1 VSPPALIVLCG
12 LPGAGKSRLARE
24 LSARAPV
31 TVISADRVRRILV
44 SQPAYSDQE
53 HAFVHAVC
61 HRLARRGLDEGRTV
75 ALDSTNLRQQHRQRF
90 LGLADRY
97 HVPCHVVHVE
107 CEEATI
113 RSRLRRRMRGEGT
126 DGSTADERVYELLR
140 ETVEPVREPCVRVRG
155 DGDVTT
161 AARTVL
167 SLLRPEGVALPTYRS
182 PAWARPTSA
191 GI

>member
-1 VSPPALIVLCG
+1 VLCG

-24 LSARAPV
+24 LSAQAPV
-31 TVISADRVRRILV
+31 TVISSDRVRRILV

-61 HRLARRGLDEGRTV
+61 HRLARRGLEEGRTV

-90 LGLADRY
+90 LDLADRH
-97 HVPCHVVHVE
+97 HVPCHVVLVA

-140 ETVEPVREPCVRVRG
+140 ETVEPVREPYVRVRG

-167 SLLRPEGVALPTYRS
+167 GLLRPESAAIPAYQPTS
-182 PAWARPTSA
+182 WTRPTAA
-191 GI
+191 GL

>member
-1 VSPPALIVLCG
+1 MLCG

-24 LSARAPV
+24 LSAQAPV
-31 TVISADRVRRILV
+31 TVISSDRVRRILIA
-44 SQPAYSDQE
+44 QPVYSEEE

-75 ALDSTNLRQQHRQRF
+75 ALDSTNLRQQHRRRF
-90 LGLADRY
+90 LDLASRY
-97 HVPCHVVHVE
+97 HVPCHYVFVE

-140 ETVEPVREPCVRVRG
+140 ETVEPVRGPYMRVRG

-167 SLLRPEGVALPTYRS
+167 SLLRKEGAAIPAYQPTS
-182 PAWARPTSA
+182 WARPTVA
-191 GI
+191 GL